1 MMTDEFLP
9 PELTKIDLED
19 FWFQHYGST
28 PNSANDA
35 IDLLCSTNL
44 QKRWSQLATKIM
56 WFNTVELFSLRQSE
70 KPTFYFWT
78 EDWNY
83 SYHNRDRASIMSK
96 YENFNKTVDI
106 CRAAREFHSANI
118 FSVHIL
124 ILRLSKK
131 DIKNECNYVF
141 YSPEKPFTYQIKLKY
156 FFFPPSVL

>member
-1 MMTDEFLP
+1 
-9 PELTKIDLED
+9 
-19 FWFQHYGST
+19 
-28 PNSANDA
+28 
-35 IDLLCSTNL
+35 
-44 QKRWSQLATKIM
+44 
-56 WFNTVELFSLRQSE
+56 
-70 KPTFYFWT
+70 
-78 EDWNY
+78 
-83 SYHNRDRASIMSK
+83 MSK

-156 FFFPPSVL
+156 FFFPPSVLKAQFPPLPNSIVENYNYKRRFIKNLTENFPQDTSKKKYSSFKQIRMKLFLLQNNSCS